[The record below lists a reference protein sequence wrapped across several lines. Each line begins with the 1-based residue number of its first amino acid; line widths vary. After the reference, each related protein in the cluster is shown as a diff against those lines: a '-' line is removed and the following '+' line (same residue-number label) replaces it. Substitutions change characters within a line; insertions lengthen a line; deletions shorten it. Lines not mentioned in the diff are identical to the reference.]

1 MDATEIDHVK
11 LRIPADGV
19 EAALGFYRDA
29 LGFSVDGMGLYE
41 SGEKPFFSVRLAPGA
56 VVHIEPDE
64 GFEPPSRTGYDH
76 VAVRIDDT
84 IDGIERG
91 LDAAGVAVDRRL
103 DPLGATG
110 VAPAVYVTDPF
121 GHRIELKAERTTDG

>member
-19 EAALGFYRDA
+19 GAALDFYRDA
-29 LGFSVDGMGLYE
+29 LGFGIDGMELYE
-41 SGEKPFFSVRLAPGA
+41 AGEKPFFSVRLAAGA
-56 VVHIEPDE
+56 VIHIEPDE
-64 GFEPPSRTGYDH
+64 GFESPTRTAYDH

-84 IDGIERG
+84 IDGIEQE
-91 LDAAGVAVDRRL
+91 LSAAGVEVDRRL

-121 GHRIELKAERTTDG
+121 GYRVELKAERGTGE

>member
-11 LRIPADGV
+11 LRIPADGIDD
-19 EAALGFYRDA
+19 ALGFYRDA
-29 LGFSVDGMGLYE
+29 LGFTVEGMDRYE

-56 VVHIEPDE
+56 VVHVEPDE
-64 GFEPPSRTGYDH
+64 GFEPPARTGYDH
-76 VAVRIDDT
+76 VAVRIDDS
-84 IDGIERG
+84 IDGIEEA
-91 LDAAGVAVDRRL
+91 LSAAGVAVDRRL

-121 GHRIELKAERTTDG
+121 GYRVELKAERTEP

>member
-19 EAALGFYRDA
+19 DAALSFYRDA
-29 LGFSVDGMGLYE
+29 LEFSIDGMDRYE

-56 VVHIEPDE
+56 VIHVEPDE
-64 GFEPPSRTGYDH
+64 GFEPPTRAAYDH

-84 IDGIERG
+84 IEGIEG
-91 LDAAGVAVDRRL
+91 DLDAAGVEIDRRL

-121 GHRIELKAERTTDG
+121 GYRIELKAERTDGE

>member
-1 MDATEIDHVK
+1 MDATEIDHAK
-11 LRIPADGV
+11 LRIPTDGV

-29 LGFSVDGMGLYE
+29 LGFAIEGMDRYE
-41 SGEKPFFSVRLAPGA
+41 SGAKPFFSVRLAPGA

-76 VAVRIDDT
+76 LAVRLDDT
-84 IDGIERG
+84 IDGIEAD
-91 LDAAGVAVDRRL
+91 LSAAGVEVDRRL

-121 GHRIELKAERTTDG
+121 GYRLELKAERTEG